1 MDSFT
6 MITAFFTKSEEIAS
20 QQPINE
26 ESGGGSSNGYCVVA
40 RVEAETPVDEE
51 SGGGSSNGYCVV
63 A

>member
-1 MDSFT
+1 MDSFS
-6 MITAFFTKSEEIAS
+6 IISFITKSEDITS
-20 QQPINE
+20 QMPQDQ

-40 RVEAETPVDEE
+40 RVEADAPVDEE